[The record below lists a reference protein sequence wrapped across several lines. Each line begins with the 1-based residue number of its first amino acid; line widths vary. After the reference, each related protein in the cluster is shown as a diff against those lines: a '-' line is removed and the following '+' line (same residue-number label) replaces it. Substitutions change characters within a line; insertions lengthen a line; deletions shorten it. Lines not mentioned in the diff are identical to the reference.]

1 MSKVEVIPL
10 FRVNIENGCPAFPT
24 LPSNYHLTWPN
35 IAPHY
40 CLPGKC
46 ISECFIECFDWVEIV
61 RSVPSALIILTWK
74 CDSHPT
80 SQGSLTPGKLDL
92 VFLIHDL
99 HRSTK
104 DLSSP
109 VSKSAETTDGN
120 WNFTWLRLRLF
131 SPHKA
136 TGVTTFGAWWK
147 KWPVW
152 FLWTGFL
159 QHYFDFKHRN
169 TKCFFMMMLIDYIKT
184 CALKDGYTADFR
196 LFETSVRCL

>member
-10 FRVNIENGCPAFPT
+10 FRVNIENGCPAFPA

-46 ISECFIECFDWVEIV
+46 ISECFIECFGWVEIV

-99 HRSTK
+99 DRSTK
-104 DLSSP
+104 DLTSP

-131 SPHKA
+131 FFLSPTSHWSHNIWSSVEKMA
-136 TGVTTFGAWWK
+136 RMIFMNEIPAALVF
-147 KWPVW
+147 
-152 FLWTGFL
+152 
-159 QHYFDFKHRN
+159 YFKHRN
-169 TKCFFMMMLIDYIKT
+169 T
-184 CALKDGYTADFR
+184 YTQKKAFICR
-196 LFETSVRCL
+196 SL